1 MKFSYPI
8 KKPLITKPGQT
19 NPLFNNEGVWSGKT
33 VDWSGDSTVVS
44 LDPSDISALQRKH
57 GTKNVNLQRAT
68 QVKRMMIDGH
78 KQCRI
83 IQALRGRGRGYGERM
98 IKADHAAL
106 SSPIRKARE
115 RVQ

>member
-1 MKFSYPI
+1 MKFSYQI
-8 KKPLITKPGQT
+8 KKPPLTKPGQT
-19 NPLFNNEGVWSGKT
+19 NPLFNNDGVWSGKT

-44 LDPSDISALQRKH
+44 LDQPDISALQRKH

-106 SSPIRKARE
+106 SSTTRKAMKK
-115 RVQ
+115 VQ